1 MVTSSKIFVES
12 DSVWYCNALVGEKKL
27 STFFSCLSKA
37 AGFSQIYT
45 NYSIRATGSSIL
57 LTSMVGPSQAIAVTR
72 HKSVQKC
79 MSKRQWRENY
89 NNDGRLI
96 YRKHSTYN
104 GRFTKLK
111 NPAIKPAVRTEN
123 NDFHEIQNVN
133 LDLTNI
139 NMNALLSDFGGQ
151 EFICTQLLISDLQ
164 PVSMFR
170 NWFITIHNLK
180 NRWRIFT
187 RKAQLCN
194 FLNIVELLTFH
205 FLIAFYKRL

>member
-1 MVTSSKIFVES
+1 MEISIIQLVKYNININFLHFFFLQTMVTSSKIFVES

-27 STFFSCLSKA
+27 STFLSCLSKA

-57 LTSMVGPSQAIAVTR
+57 LTSMVGPSQDIAVTR

-111 NPAIKPAVRTEN
+111 K
-123 NDFHEIQNVN
+123 
-133 LDLTNI
+133 
-139 NMNALLSDFGGQ
+139 S
-151 EFICTQLLISDLQ
+151 C
-164 PVSMFR
+164 
-170 NWFITIHNLK
+170 
-180 NRWRIFT
+180 
-187 RKAQLCN
+187 
-194 FLNIVELLTFH
+194 
-205 FLIAFYKRL
+205 Y